1 MTDANTKTYRRVVTA
16 TTEGSLLS
24 GILIPAISRMLS
36 FLARK
41 LTASIF
47 KPLLQRLV
55 LLVGEGRVQMFDRD
69 VGRGDQYRLG
79 VRERVEAI
87 LSVIVAHPSQP
98 GTAKRHGFD
107 EQVN

>member
-1 MTDANTKTYRRVVTA
+1 VLSILTKSSAATA
-16 TTEGSLLS
+16 SLLS

-69 VGRGDQYRLG
+69 VGREINIDLACVSASKPYF
-79 VRERVEAI
+79 
-87 LSVIVAHPSQP
+87 P
-98 GTAKRHGFD
+98 
-107 EQVN
+107 